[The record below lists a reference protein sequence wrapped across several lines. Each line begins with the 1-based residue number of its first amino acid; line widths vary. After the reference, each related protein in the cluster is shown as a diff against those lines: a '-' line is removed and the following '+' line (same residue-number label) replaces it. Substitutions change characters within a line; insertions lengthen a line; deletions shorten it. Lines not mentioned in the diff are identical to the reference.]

1 MPTETYTQH
10 SSKYGFCKFCEQPLP
25 KVSNGSYH
33 MRCFKKPSKSKV
45 ESKSREAA
53 AIHSL
58 IMGLQRRPTII
69 GGMRG

>member
-25 KVSNGSYH
+25 KVSNGLYH
-33 MRCFKKPSKSKV
+33 MRCFRKELPPRIKKHTD
-45 ESKSREAA
+45 EEL
-53 AIHSL
+53 AIHNL
-58 IMGLQRRPTII
+58 IMGLAKRPTLI